1 MVSAKLAR
9 MMKSMPLLLRSR
21 IKAIEDWARAQSPAL
36 PLMERAGKAT
46 AELVQ
51 QVIDARSRRVLV
63 LAGPGNNG
71 GDGLVAARMLK
82 NAWFDVRVVWTG
94 SEDRLPADSRAAL
107 LAWREAGGTVAAAIP
122 EGWDWHLA
130 VDGLFGIGLTR
141 PLDARHAELVS
152 AIHSRGWPIV
162 SIDVPSG
169 LDADTG
175 RTHGVA
181 VRADHTVTFLAGKP
195 GLYTADGP
203 DHCGDVHL
211 DRLGTEAAP
220 LPQDA
225 GWLIGD
231 EIIAGAL
238 SPRARNSHKGI
249 YGDVVIL
256 GGAPGMVGAALLAG
270 RAALKLGAGRVL
282 VGLLADEP
290 KVDILQPDLMLRPA
304 EEVLKRLQIGCAV
317 IGPGL
322 GQSAVARQL
331 LDQALALDTPVVIDA
346 DALNLLAADSGL
358 RKTVIARV
366 APTLLTPHPAEAARL
381 LDVTTDQ
388 VQGDRVRAARALA
401 KELRAHAVLK
411 GAGSICTTPNGNW
424 SINGSGNPGMAS
436 AGMGDVL
443 SGILGALLAQAA
455 APYNALMAGVRV
467 HGLAADE
474 LVLRGVGPVGLT
486 ASETIDAARSVWN
499 RLAQQDGKRT
509 RDPAR

>member
-1 MVSAKLAR
+1 
-9 MMKSMPLLLRSR
+9 
-21 IKAIEDWARAQSPAL
+21 
-36 PLMERAGKAT
+36 
-46 AELVQ
+46 
-51 QVIDARSRRVLV
+51 
-63 LAGPGNNG
+63 
-71 GDGLVAARMLK
+71 
-82 NAWFDVRVVWTG
+82 
-94 SEDRLPADSRAAL
+94 
-107 LAWREAGGTVAAAIP
+107 
-122 EGWDWHLA
+122 
-130 VDGLFGIGLTR
+130 
-141 PLDARHAELVS
+141 
-152 AIHSRGWPIV
+152 
-162 SIDVPSG
+162 
-169 LDADTG
+169 
-175 RTHGVA
+175 
-181 VRADHTVTFLAGKP
+181 
-195 GLYTADGP
+195 LYTADGP